1 MFAVGGFIT
10 PLVVSPF
17 LDETTAE
24 KLPKSCSTNF
34 TDEAIARL
42 GTTLEIK
49 VSDEISK
56 LFFCIKKSDAWQFS
70 RSYLDPL
77 FSIWLSYSV
86 IWLSIFSP
94 LQAKCNG
101 KTF

>member
-34 TDEAIARL
+34 TDETIARL
-42 GTTLEIK
+42 GTTLA
-49 VSDEISK
+49 
-56 LFFCIKKSDAWQFS
+56 IKKI
-70 RSYLDPL
+70 L
-77 FSIWLSYSV
+77 F
-86 IWLSIFSP
+86 
-94 LQAKCNG
+94 
-101 KTF
+101 